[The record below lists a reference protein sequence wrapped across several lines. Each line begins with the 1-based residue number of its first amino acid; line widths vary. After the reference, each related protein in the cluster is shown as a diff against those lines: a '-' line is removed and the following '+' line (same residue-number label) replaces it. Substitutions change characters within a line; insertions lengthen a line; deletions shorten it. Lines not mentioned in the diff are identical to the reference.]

1 MSIVSYI
8 QKLEDISESEAKI
21 ERLKVPS
28 VLIGVIEGKYGSG
41 ETRRKKLKAEGYDP
55 ATVQKMVNEMVKGT
69 KYA

>member
-21 ERLKVPS
+21 ERLKVPD

-41 ETRRKKLKAEGYDP
+41 EARRKKLKAEGYDP
-55 ATVQKMVNEMVKGT
+55 ATIQKLVNEMVRGT